1 MSNIPSQ
8 AAPPIDS
15 PESARSDRQRAIRSA
30 ADVLASDEA
39 DAPDDADDRCPS
51 CDTRAAWQVSRRHR
65 FSPFGSVLLAVVAFW
80 GAVFSWLFG
89 LGYVP
94 ASTLFAAAVLIALAT
109 RKAEICEACGYVR
122 RHRR

>member
-1 MSNIPSQ
+1 MSNSPIQ

-15 PESARSDRQRAIRSA
+15 PESAHSDRQRAIRSA
-30 ADVLASDEA
+30 ADVLARDEQETSDDE
-39 DAPDDADDRCPS
+39 DRCPS

-80 GAVFSWLFG
+80 SAVFSWLFG
-89 LGYVP
+89 FGYLP
-94 ASTLFAAAVLIALAT
+94 AWTLFGAAVLISLTT

-122 RHRR
+122 RQRR